1 MKQLRVAVAIAAV
14 GTAVGAASA
23 FGADA
28 PSAVAPQQVAVTMS
42 EFKFTVKPTSVKK
55 GRAVVFRLANKG
67 AVAHDFRILGKKSA
81 LVQPGKNGTLR
92 VTFTKVGRFAYI
104 CTLPTHAL
112 AGMKGRLLVKA

>member
-1 MKQLRVAVAIAAV
+1 MKLLRTLFAVAAV
-14 GTAVGAASA
+14 GAAVGAASA

-28 PSAVAPQQVAVTMS
+28 PNAVTPQQVAVTMS
-42 EFKFTVKPTSVKK
+42 EFKFTLKPTSVKK

-81 LVQPGKNGTLR
+81 QIQPGKSGTLR
-92 VTFTKVGRFAYI
+92 VTFAKAGRFNYI

-112 AGMKGRLLVKA
+112 AGMKGTLLVKA

>member
-1 MKQLRVAVAIAAV
+1 MKQLRAALAVAAV

-28 PSAVAPQQVAVTMS
+28 PNAVAPQQVAVTMS
-42 EFKFTVKPTSVKK
+42 EFKFTLKPTSVKK

-67 AVAHDFRILGKKSA
+67 AVAHDFRINGKKSA

-92 VTFTKVGRFAYI
+92 VTFTKAGRFAYI

-112 AGMKGRLLVKA
+112 AGMKGTLVVKA

>member
-28 PSAVAPQQVAVTMS
+28 PNAVAPQQVAVTMS
-42 EFKFTVKPTSVKK
+42 EFKFTLKPTSVKK

>member
-1 MKQLRVAVAIAAV
+1 
-14 GTAVGAASA
+14 
-23 FGADA
+23 
-28 PSAVAPQQVAVTMS
+28 MS
-42 EFKFTVKPTSVKK
+42 EFKFTVKPTSVRK

-81 LVQPGKNGTLR
+81 QIQPGKNGTLR

-112 AGMKGRLLVKA
+112 AGMKGTLLVKA

>member
-1 MKQLRVAVAIAAV
+1 MKLRALLAVAAV
-14 GTAVGAASA
+14 GAAVGAASA

-28 PSAVAPQQVAVTMS
+28 PSAVAPQQVAVTMG

-55 GRAVVFRLANKG
+55 GRAVVFKLANKG
-67 AVAHDFRILGKKSA
+67 AVAHDFRINGRKSA

-92 VTFTKVGRFAYI
+92 VTFTKAGRFAYI

-112 AGMKGRLLVKA
+112 AGMKGTLVVKA

>member
-1 MKQLRVAVAIAAV
+1 MKQVRAALAVAAV
-14 GTAVGAASA
+14 GAAVGAASA

-28 PSAVAPQQVAVTMS
+28 PSAVTPQPVAVSMT
-42 EFKFTVKPTSVKK
+42 EFKFTLKPTSVRK

-92 VTFTKVGRFAYI
+92 VTFARAGRSAYI

-112 AGMKGRLLVKA
+112 AGMKGTLLVKA

>member
-1 MKQLRVAVAIAAV
+1 MKLLRTLFAVAAV
-14 GTAVGAASA
+14 GAAVGAASA

-28 PSAVAPQQVAVTMS
+28 PNAVTPQQVAVTMS
-42 EFKFTVKPTSVKK
+42 EFKFTLKPTSVKK

-81 LVQPGKNGTLR
+81 QIQPGKSGTLR
-92 VTFTKVGRFAYI
+92 VTFAKAGRFNYI

-112 AGMKGRLLVKA
+112 AGMKGTLVVR